1 MPGQFALQA
10 QLRPAQVRR
19 SPRPWPRQLGTDAP
33 CLPRAQRRRG
43 GRSERAGERQAR
55 NENYG
60 LSLDSVHCRSC
71 CSEPEAA
78 LLIAGATG
86 ASGAFVG
93 HRARPPGP
101 RKAAPAPP
109 GPPESAFLSPT
120 CPRAAVHPWQI
131 RNDARRIW
139 AHHAAPRPVA
149 GAGVLGG
156 AVPARRRPAAA
167 SRRRGGAP
175 IEVLPPPSPARSE
188 GRAATAAARR
198 RRRCWRPW
206 RVGWQPRCPCG
217 SASRWAP
224 SSSSQAGLVAAAATA
239 LTIQRTLD
247 YFGVLATARSA
258 WVLSFFCA
266 AWCGACV

>member
-1 MPGQFALQA
+1 MQGQFALQA
-10 QLRPAQVRR
+10 QLRAAQVRR
-19 SPRPWPRQLGTDAP
+19 SPRPWPRQLRTDGP
-33 CLPRAQRRRG
+33 CPPRAQRRRRC
-43 GRSERAGERQAR
+43 RSERAADRQPR
-55 NENYG
+55 PENG
-60 LSLDSVHCRSC
+60 GATVEAIHCRSF
-71 CSEPEAA
+71 CSEPQAA
-78 LLIAGATG
+78 LLIARATG
-86 ASGAFVG
+86 ASGALVG

-101 RKAAPAPP
+101 QKAAPAPP
-109 GPPESAFLSPT
+109 GRPESDFLSPA
-120 CPRAAVHPWQI
+120 CHGPLSIPGMY

-266 AWCGACV
+266 ACCGACV